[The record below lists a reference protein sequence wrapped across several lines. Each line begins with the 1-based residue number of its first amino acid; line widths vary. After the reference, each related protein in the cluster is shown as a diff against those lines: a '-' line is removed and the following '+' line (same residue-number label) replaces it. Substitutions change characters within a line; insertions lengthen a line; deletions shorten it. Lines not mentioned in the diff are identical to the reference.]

1 MNRFLV
7 PVVAIAVLAGCASDP
22 ARREKIV
29 KEHSATLPPPT
40 ASLSSYGKFELKS
53 MALGDAVAKDEAKA
67 AVAKDLDTRIQER
80 MRPLFAQWGA
90 ETAGA
95 SSAKT
100 LVVQPRIINLR
111 VIGGATRFFA
121 GALAGDSSITMDLEL
136 RDAAT
141 GALVANP
148 TIVRNA
154 NAFAGGYSV
163 GSTDQN
169 LLNYIADIATQ
180 YLQEH
185 HGA

>member
-1 MNRFLV
+1 MITNEEIH
-7 PVVAIAVLAGCASDP
+7 AAHNSKSVLAA
-22 ARREKIV
+22 
-29 KEHSATLPPPT
+29 HSAHQAATNKHE
-40 ASLSSYGKFELKS
+40 A
-53 MALGDAVAKDEAKA
+53 AKA

-169 LLNYIADIATQ
+169 LLNYIADIAAE
-180 YLQEH
+180 YLQSH
-185 HGA
+185 RR